1 MRGLSLLLLAS
12 YSDQNVETALQVAF
26 RAIPADCRVPFL
38 TIPAVDALTPMD
50 ITADGL
56 DAYARRYTD
65 GTNGYEAQAPQR
77 GVVVQVVNNK
87 SFDCVLRMARHFVF
101 VLFESGREVPQC
113 DAGYRGRF
121 YELKRL
127 VDTLWSTNQYRLS
140 TELLKQNLTKGSNP
154 PRYHQSLACEFL
166 GVPDSLGSKPDRVT
180 RAAAITRIGIIM
192 SGYESFLE
200 FPEPAT
206 KDNSKRQRLLPP
218 LLLCLVVFLLFLVEQ
233 QQHHHG
239 QRRHHH
245 GGDVERGDRRRG
257 RLPRVLPA
265 APRGREEQRAHPA
278 QGQAEQG

>member
-87 SFDCVLRMARHFVF
+87 SFDCGLRMARHFVF

-218 LLLCLVVFLLFLVEQ
+218 PPPLP
-233 QQHHHG
+233 
-239 QRRHHH
+239 RRLPPLP
-245 GGDVERGDRRRG
+245 RRAAAPPPRPAAAPPRRR
-257 RLPRVLPA
+257 R
-265 APRGREEQRAHPA
+265 RARRPPPWTPSSSPSGGSPGTRRTA
-278 QGQAEQG
+278 RSSSSRTS